1 MEKKRALYISSN
13 LFPVDSGAVIYTY
26 GNILR
31 FAKYFEIDL
40 VSYVQSKDVASEEYY
55 EKLVETINSFYSL
68 PFYKKTS
75 EFIYFGISNRF
86 FFQKYSKAM
95 LKQIKN
101 LLASNDYSYIIIDG
115 FLIYYLTFILRRQKP
130 GCKIILIEHNIEF
143 QNLLEEFSYE
153 KRPVRKILLKLYE
166 AGSKRFEI
174 ESWLNSD
181 YILFI
186 SERDKSS
193 AEEILDGRK
202 RLNVLP
208 PSFPFRQVKSND
220 ELEKNSFNLLILGNM
235 WWYPNIEGAKWFL
248 EDVFPAIKKLDDRYR
263 VFVVGRNPS
272 ELLSLYKS
280 ESIVFTGSVRSVDEY
295 IRKCDLLIV
304 PNFSGG
310 GIKIKIYEGIK
321 KGIPVFA
328 RPESIVGYTEEIF
341 PESFL
346 ASEASDF
353 ARKIVE
359 MNRNFELKKKFIDN
373 AQKILKEFEDI
384 EPIVN
389 DMD

>member
-1 MEKKRALYISSN
+1 M
-13 LFPVDSGAVIYTY
+13 YTY

-40 VSYVQSKDVASEEYY
+40 VSYVQSKDVASEKYY
-55 EKLVETINSFYSL
+55 EKLVETINSFYPL

-86 FFQKYSKAM
+86 FFQKYSKDM

-328 RPESIVGYTEEIF
+328 RPESIVGYPEEIF

-359 MNRNFELKKKFIDN
+359 TNCR
-373 AQKILKEFEDI
+373 Q
-384 EPIVN
+384 
-389 DMD
+389 

>member
-1 MEKKRALYISSN
+1 M
-13 LFPVDSGAVIYTY
+13 YTY

-55 EKLVETINSFYSL
+55 EKLVETINSFYPL

-86 FFQKYSKAM
+86 FFQKYSKDI
-95 LKQIKN
+95 LKLIKN

-130 GCKIILIEHNIEF
+130 DCKIILIEHNIEF

-272 ELLSLYKS
+272 ELLSQYKS
-280 ESIVFTGSVRSVDEY
+280 DSIVFTGSVRSVDEY

-328 RPESIVGYTEEIF
+328 RPESIVGYPEEIF